1 METPLQL
8 ANRFREVYLNGE
20 WVVYTNYKAQL
31 SETPREILTKEI
43 EDLNTIESIAFH
55 IHYYVHGVL
64 NVLEGGTLDI
74 SDKYSFDFPPTK
86 SEEEWKSF
94 LTTFINDCEKF
105 AEVIENMSDEDLD
118 GDFSENKYGSKR
130 KNINA
135 LIEHGYYHLGQ
146 IILIKKLV
154 NKNL

>member
-1 METPLQL
+1 METSLQL
-8 ANRFREVYLNGE
+8 ANRFREIFLNGE
-20 WVVYTNYKAQL
+20 WVVCTNFKAQL
-31 SETPREILTKEI
+31 SEIRREILIKKV
-43 EDLNTIESIAFH
+43 EDLNTIEAIAFH
-55 IHYYVHGVL
+55 IHYYIHGVL
-64 NVLEGGTLDI
+64 NVFEGGTLNI

-94 LTTFINDCEKF
+94 LTKFVNDCEKF
-105 AEVIENMSDEDLD
+105 ANIIEKMSDEELD

-146 IILIKKLV
+146 IILIKNLV
-154 NKNL
+154 NKK

>member
-1 METPLQL
+1 M
-8 ANRFREVYLNGE
+8 
-20 WVVYTNYKAQL
+20 
-31 SETPREILTKEI
+31 
-43 EDLNTIESIAFH
+43 
-55 IHYYVHGVL
+55 
-64 NVLEGGTLDI
+64 LEGGTLDI

-94 LTTFINDCEKF
+94 LTTFIEDCEKF
-105 AEVIENMSDEDLD
+105 ADIIEKMSDEDLD

-146 IILIKKLV
+146 IILIKKLA
-154 NKNL
+154 K